1 MPSHVTP
8 WTAARQAPLS
18 MFNSPVS
25 SAQEPEVA
33 GALAIGGGW
42 GKHLP
47 LQKPRPSDYVW
58 ETLTNR
64 ACGQSDQQRAPFT
77 ADGRLQL
84 LPGNIRRS
92 CQMKRKLGAQPAWTH
107 RQVQRDD
114 TRATRTIAAACW
126 TARRAEIIDR
136 IWMSPQNSHVET

>member
-25 SAQEPEVA
+25 SAEEPEVA

-58 ETLTNR
+58 ETQIGLVVNQT
-64 ACGQSDQQRAPFT
+64 SKEPPL
-77 ADGRLQL
+77 LQME
-84 LPGNIRRS
+84 GSS
-92 CQMKRKLGAQPAWTH
+92 CYQATLGGVV
-107 RQVQRDD
+107 R
-114 TRATRTIAAACW
+114 
-126 TARRAEIIDR
+126 
-136 IWMSPQNSHVET
+136 